1 MKEQTDKLVFWKALC
16 LTIAIS
22 FVGLFLMSILCGCM
36 NTNIAWR
43 GVTYNTEITAS
54 TEGKVTNTPTSG
66 DSAVAADKEYEQSA
80 AVSQQGSASASTT
93 QKEAEAVKE
102 SEK

>member
-1 MKEQTDKLVFWKALC
+1 MKHKKDNQIFWKALC

-22 FVGLFLMSILCGCM
+22 FVGLFIMSVLSSCM

-54 TEGKVTNTPTSG
+54 TEGKVTNSPKSG

-80 AVSQQGSASASTT
+80 AVSQQGTATANTT
-93 QKEAEAVKE
+93 QTEPATVKE